1 MKPLGTAWPV
11 EDSPARQRRGS
22 THITADPACVLARS
36 SSEFLQLPLTFLAHS
51 PSVLYFKLSTTWKS
65 SLRAFGTARMRVS
78 GFQEPFVRFLDKQLV
93 LAMSVAGRSLRSCRQ
108 LP

>member
-1 MKPLGTAWPV
+1 MKPLGTARPV
-11 EDSPARQRRGS
+11 EDSPACQRRGS
-22 THITADPACVLARS
+22 THITADPACVLARL

-51 PSVLYFKLSTTWKS
+51 PSVLYFKLSTTRKS
-65 SLRAFGTARMRVS
+65 SLWAFGTARMRVS
-78 GFQEPFVRFLDKQLV
+78 GFQDPFIRFLDKQLV